1 MLTEIGAA
9 ALVPFLL
16 VDSKALSSD
25 NITSGAVSS
34 VSRPAAKIVEI
45 LCQSQ
50 KRDLLGV
57 VDVSVSKVNF

>member
-1 MLTEIGAA
+1 MDSSSKQCTNFRA
-9 ALVPFLL
+9 
-16 VDSKALSSD
+16 SKALSSD

>member
-25 NITSGAVSS
+25 NITVHAVSY
-34 VSRPAAKIVEI
+34 VARFDVTTVEI
-45 LCQSQ
+45 FRLSQ
-50 KRDLLGV
+50 KLGLQGV
-57 VDVSVSKVNF
+57 VAV